1 MEAPDFLSLLIED
14 GFFIHQKTI
23 KAIHICRKSLHPAAF
38 IILQQINILA
48 VAGGA
53 AIKGQILLRQM
64 AKEAGIF
71 LINICPA

>member
-14 GFFIHQKTI
+14 GFSSTKDN
-23 KAIHICRKSLHPAAF
+23 KSDPHLPKVPAPGAF